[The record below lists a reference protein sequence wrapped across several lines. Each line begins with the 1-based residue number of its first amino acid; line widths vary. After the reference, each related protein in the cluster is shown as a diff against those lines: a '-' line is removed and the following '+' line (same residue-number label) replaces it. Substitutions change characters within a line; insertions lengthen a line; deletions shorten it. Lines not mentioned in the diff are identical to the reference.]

1 MESLGDIAS
10 LDPLVELTVALD
22 PQLKKRKLCNTV
34 EIQFM
39 QPVSKVLYIYIYIYI
54 YIDR

>member
-22 PQLKKRKLCNTV
+22 PQLKKSKLCNTV

-54 YIDR
+54 